1 MWLLR
6 DVSNLEYDENGKVKP
21 LIHYLNEEVLR
32 PTGQKDSDN
41 VINAICTLFPQPL
54 LCEWVPPPDGDPS
67 TLENCADGINENGAD
82 TTIENGAVGINENGA
97 NENEYFVQRLHEVIN
112 VAKEGIHP
120 KVGFYE
126 GEMITVTGPILANLA
141 TSYIDDINEKDSVHS
156 LEDSWKAVIKL
167 KLEEEAESLVVSY
180 EKEMNEKL
188 RGKDGELMGRLPME
202 ESSEEADSDKPTL
215 MSLHEV
221 VFQEKCKSLMD
232 KVHYLLPKWSQSDA
246 MSGPTKDV
254 RLVIEKFK
262 QKIVV
267 KEKEG
272 GKEKVKSGILH
283 KFTTANFERSR
294 SMCEG
299 LWTTLKKNYEIDENY
314 ARLLQQRI
322 YNEKLFCD
330 GKTSIEKVREDYN
343 AGAIGPARE
352 SVRSKM
358 DESLKP
364 LEVMLCSVPGPPVNL
379 VIVGKGRDSI
389 KLQWAKPII
398 NPEAA
403 KKYIVEYRQGKRAWV
418 KDTETTELWHI
429 VKNLDSSTR
438 YEFRV
443 LSWNDE
449 ASEEK
454 RDIEEILKVA
464 NLEDIESLQA
474 KTKLGKITSAI
485 LIASGFVA
493 AAPFIITVGLPGI
506 VAIPFFATL
515 GAPIA
520 GGVVAVHKASGNWGD
535 LEESYVQPMNSPAE
549 EQQSSCGSE

>member
-6 DVSNLEYDENGKVKP
+6 DVTNFEYDENGKVKP

-54 LCEWVPPPDGDPS
+54 LCESLPRPDGDPS
-67 TLENCADGINENGAD
+67 ALENGAD
-82 TTIENGAVGINENGA
+82 NTSADENGADDT
-97 NENEYFVQRLHEVIN
+97 NEYFLKCLHKVID
-112 VAKEGIHP
+112 VTKGSIHP

-188 RGKDGELMGRLPME
+188 RGEDGELMGRLPME
-202 ESSEEADSDKPTL
+202 ESSQEVDSVKPTL
-215 MSLHEV
+215 MSLHEA
-221 VFQEKCKSLMD
+221 VFQEKYKSLMD
-232 KVHYLLPKWSQSDA
+232 KVHCLLPKWSQSDA
-246 MSGPTKDV
+246 MPGPTDV
-254 RLVIEKFK
+254 RSVIEKFE

-267 KEKEG
+267 KEKEY

-283 KFTTANFERSR
+283 KFTTANFEKSR
-294 SMCEG
+294 SKCER
-299 LWTTLKKNYEIDENY
+299 LYNTLKKKYGIDENY

-343 AGAIGPARE
+343 AEAVGPARE

-358 DESLKP
+358 DESLQP
-364 LEVMLCSVPGPPVNL
+364 LEDMLGSVPGPPVKL
-379 VIVGKGRDSI
+379 AIVGKGRDSI
-389 KLQWAKPII
+389 KLQWAEPII
-398 NPEAA
+398 NPRAA

-418 KDTETTELWHI
+418 KDAETTELWHI
-429 VKNLDSSTR
+429 VKNLDSSTK

-449 ASEEK
+449 AYKEK
-454 RDIEEILKVA
+454 RDVEEILKVA
-464 NLEDIESLQA
+464 NLEDIESLQTR
-474 KTKLGKITSAI
+474 TKLGKITSAI
-485 LIASGFVA
+485 LIATGFVA
-493 AAPFIITVGLPGI
+493 AAPLIVTVGLPGI

-520 GGVVAVHKASGNWGD
+520 GGVVAVHKVSGDWT
-535 LEESYVQPMNSPAE
+535 EEVQPKNTSAE
-549 EQQSSCGSE
+549 ELQSACGSE